1 MQKNGRRASR
11 SEAEG
16 NLFDAM
22 PLWLPE
28 GAWKVAGGEG
38 SVATGNHRM
47 KDTQHSRTGV
57 PEGCWKAASALS
69 PYVIRMVFNM
79 APLEHFSILLLVRF
93 HPVMGFLI
101 QDIGSDFFEAGC
113 TCFVECS
120 CRNGNGGTAE
130 FPAPLQ
136 DATDTVGDFLQ
147 TGGSQSLR
155 SFHHRLP
162 SKLPPGAGIPGGRT
176 AVSQNLSDR
185 KGKRATST
193 LEPEYSSSLP
203 ASLSVVGTI
212 LKTYCLPA

>member
-93 HPVMGFLI
+93 HPVMSFLI
-101 QDIGSDFFEAGC
+101 QHIRSDFFEAGC

-120 CRNGNGGTAE
+120 CRNGNGQRNFQRPSGTRRIPWVT
-130 FPAPLQ
+130 FCRPVVLSRCAPF
-136 DATDTVGDFLQ
+136 T
-147 TGGSQSLR
+147 TGYLPSSLR
-155 SFHHRLP
+155 EREYQADGQRSP
-162 SKLPPGAGIPGGRT
+162 KIYPIEKVNGRH
-176 AVSQNLSDR
+176 QL
-185 KGKRATST
+185 
-193 LEPEYSSSLP
+193 
-203 ASLSVVGTI
+203 
-212 LKTYCLPA
+212 